1 MRSRGWAALRGYA
14 IFLYGFVYLPIML
27 MGLFSLNS
35 SDIIAFPLRGFTLDW
50 YNLILHDQRIFK
62 GLLTTMAIAF
72 PVTLITTVLGSMAAI
87 VLTRHQF
94 RLKTLFLGLLI
105 LPFFVPKLIFAIAQ
119 VTFLSDVGISKGL
132 GTVWIS
138 QALIILPFVT
148 VIIASVM
155 VRMDKA
161 LEEAAGDLGA
171 TPWQTFRMVTL
182 PLMKNGIMAGAFI
195 SFVLSNAE
203 YTVSFFTSGRAQPLS
218 VLVAS
223 DFRFH
228 LSPSLNAL
236 AMLIV
241 FFNILIIV
249 TSEWFRHKKVQP
261 Q

>member
-1 MRSRGWAALRGYA
+1 MRTRGWAALRGYA

-50 YNLILHDQRIFK
+50 YNHILHDQRIFK

-72 PVTLITTVLGSMAAI
+72 PVTFITTILGSMSAI

-132 GTVWIS
+132 FTVWIS

-155 VRMDKA
+155 FRMDKA

>member
-1 MRSRGWAALRGYA
+1 MRFNGWAALRGYT
-14 IFLYGFVYLPIML
+14 FLVYAFVYLPIML

-35 SDIIAFPLRGFTLDW
+35 SDLIAFPLTGFTLDW
-50 YNLILHDQRIFK
+50 YDQILHDSRIFT
-62 GLLTTMAIAF
+62 GLLTTMSVAF
-72 PVTLITTVLGSMAAI
+72 PVTLITTVFGSMAALA
-87 VLTRHQF
+87 LTRHKF
-94 RLKTLFLGLLI
+94 KGKFAFLALLV

-119 VTFLSDVGISKGL
+119 VTFLNDIGVGKGL
-132 GTVWIS
+132 YTVWIS

-148 VIIASVM
+148 VIIASVLFR
-155 VRMDKA
+155 VDKK

-171 TPWQTFRMVTL
+171 TPWQTFRLVTL
-182 PLMKNGIMAGAFI
+182 PLMKNGILAGSFI

-241 FFNILIIV
+241 FFNILVVVI
-249 TSEWFRHKKVQP
+249 SEWLRRRGVQP
-261 Q
+261 E

>member
-1 MRSRGWAALRGYA
+1 MRVRGWAILRGYT
-14 IFLYGFVYLPIML
+14 FLFYGYVYLPIML

-35 SDIIAFPLRGFTLDW
+35 SDIIAFPLRGFTLEW
-50 YNLILHDQRIFK
+50 YNNILHDQRIFK
-62 GLLTTMAIAF
+62 GLLTTLAVAF
-72 PVTLITTVLGSMAAI
+72 PVTLITTVLGSMSAI
-87 VLTRHQF
+87 VLTRHKF
-94 RLKTLFLGLLI
+94 KLKTLFLGLLI
-105 LPFFVPKLIFAIAQ
+105 LPFFVPKLIFAVAQ
-119 VTFLSDVGISKGL
+119 VTFLNDVGISKGL
-132 GTVWIS
+132 YTVWIS

-148 VIIASVM
+148 VIIASVLF
-155 VRMDKA
+155 RMDKA

-171 TPWQTFRMVTL
+171 TPLQTFRLVTL

-241 FFNILIIV
+241 FFNIMIIIL
-249 TSEWFRHKKVQP
+249 SEWFRRKNIHRE
-261 Q
+261 

>member
-1 MRSRGWAALRGYA
+1 MRVRGWAILRGYT
-14 IFLYGFVYLPIML
+14 FLFYGYVYLPIML

-35 SDIIAFPLRGFTLDW
+35 SDIIAFPLRGFTLEW
-50 YNLILHDQRIFK
+50 YNNILHDQRIFK
-62 GLLTTMAIAF
+62 GLLTTLAVAF
-72 PVTLITTVLGSMAAI
+72 PVTLITTVLGSMSAI
-87 VLTRHQF
+87 VLTRHKF
-94 RLKTLFLGLLI
+94 KLKTLFLGLLI
-105 LPFFVPKLIFAIAQ
+105 LPFFVPKLIFAVAQ
-119 VTFLSDVGISKGL
+119 VTFLNDVGISKGL
-132 GTVWIS
+132 YTVWIS

-148 VIIASVM
+148 VIIASVLF
-155 VRMDKA
+155 RMDKA

-171 TPWQTFRMVTL
+171 TPLQTFRLVTL

-241 FFNILIIV
+241 FFNIMIIML
-249 TSEWFRHKKVQP
+249 SEWFRRKNIHRE
-261 Q
+261 

>member
-1 MRSRGWAALRGYA
+1 
-14 IFLYGFVYLPIML
+14 
-27 MGLFSLNS
+27 
-35 SDIIAFPLRGFTLDW
+35 
-50 YNLILHDQRIFK
+50 
-62 GLLTTMAIAF
+62 
-72 PVTLITTVLGSMAAI
+72 
-87 VLTRHQF
+87 
-94 RLKTLFLGLLI
+94 
-105 LPFFVPKLIFAIAQ
+105 
-119 VTFLSDVGISKGL
+119 VTFLNDVGISKGL
-132 GTVWIS
+132 ATVWIS

-249 TSEWFRHKKVQP
+249 TSEWFRRKKVEQ

>member
-1 MRSRGWAALRGYA
+1 MRMRGWAVLQGYTY
-14 IFLYGFVYLPIML
+14 LVYGFVYLPIML
-27 MGLFSLNS
+27 MGLFSLNT
-35 SDIIAFPLRGFTLDW
+35 SDIIAFPLTGFTLDW
-50 YNLILHDQRIFK
+50 YDIILHDKRIFK
-62 GLLTTMAIAF
+62 GLLTTMSIAF
-72 PVTLITTVLGSMAAI
+72 PVTIITTVLGSMAAI
-87 VLTRHQF
+87 ALTRYQF
-94 RLKTLFLGLLI
+94 RFKLLFLGILI

-119 VTFLSDVGISKGL
+119 VTFLNDIGFKKGL
-132 GTVWIS
+132 LTVWIS

-148 VIIASVM
+148 VIISSVLL
-155 VRMDKA
+155 RMDKS

-171 TPWQTFRMVTL
+171 TGWQTFRKVTL

-203 YTVSFFTSGRAQPLS
+203 YTVSYFTSGRAQPLS

-249 TSEWFRHKKVQP
+249 SSEWFRHKKV
-261 Q
+261 